1 MDILSLKNQCLATF
15 LYPKMSE
22 KPPGHV
28 SAHSDILSLENRCV
42 ATLPDLKTLEKPP
55 GHVSAHSD
63 ILSLENRC
71 LATLP
76 DLKTL
81 EKPPGQVSAHSDI
94 LSLENRC
101 LATLTILKSTVSISP
116 LVQNLQISHLAQAD
130 LCSLNSSNHLLSE
143 PPASRA
149 QCLSDGRGLL
159 TCSRVSKTISAPER
173 VQEDVL
179 VMAPGSCL
187 HCSRM
192 C

>member
-1 MDILSLKNQCLATF
+1 MEKCHGCASTHMDILSLKNQCLATF

-22 KPPGHV
+22 KPPGH
-28 SAHSDILSLENRCV
+28 
-42 ATLPDLKTLEKPP
+42 
-55 GHVSAHSD
+55 
-63 ILSLENRC
+63 
-71 LATLP
+71 
-76 DLKTL
+76 
-81 EKPPGQVSAHSDI
+81 VSAHSDI